1 MNVSLGDGYL
11 LVLMKGFSEVS
22 GEGILVCTSAD
33 SLSEQN

>member
-1 MNVSLGDGYL
+1 MNVSLRDDYL
-11 LVLMKGFSEVS
+11 LVLMKGFCEVS